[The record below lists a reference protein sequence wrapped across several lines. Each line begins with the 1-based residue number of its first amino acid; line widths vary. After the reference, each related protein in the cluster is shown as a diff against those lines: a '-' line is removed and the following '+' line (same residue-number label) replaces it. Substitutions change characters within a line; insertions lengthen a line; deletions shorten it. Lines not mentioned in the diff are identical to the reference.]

1 MPRRILLAPLALVAA
16 LTLAAPAGAA
26 VTTSSITTPSA
37 SPFFSP
43 FVNESLPDTDPS
55 RQLTIAG
62 TADGAD
68 GDLVDIRC
76 AYRRATGEIA
86 YRGLEQDVTVTGG
99 AFSATARIPGETTC
113 RLAAV
118 PDGASPADPAPFAGP
133 VYFGAETSTETV
145 GGIGPN
151 AALVRNYFSG
161 TTSPTMEADFTSI
174 GDGGAP
180 YDMAPIDATGALP
193 QYAEYLFY
201 GNAALYSASTKAG
214 ETRSQI
220 RVDGINAFVPHAAAG
235 LYAGVETAA
244 GLPGVTIESRTLDPV
259 TRDITQVVTE
269 PVVTCPTEGGAN
281 ITDATASVANCG
293 SLRPSGVA
301 IRRTIAIR
309 NATRSVETTDRWVST
324 DGAAHAIDVL
334 YDQYQETTSG
344 KINGYRFPWVD
355 GATSKTRAAGDEIAP
370 PPGRVSTIFV
380 KSDVDSPADDPRWT
394 QGSVTVAP
402 RPDLIRFTETY
413 RFELGF
419 KRTVPATGA
428 LTIEQRYTI
437 GTKSTD
443 VAAQA
448 QTMEQRAAAG
458 LAIAITSPTQVSG
471 YDPSYTVSGSTGA
484 VSGVKSVLVNGT
496 AVTPKADGTWSL
508 PIKLASGANALTATL
523 TDDAG
528 DSVTTTGVVT
538 FAPGPAQ
545 ATVLN
550 AGVRKGVL
558 SATLRCQTVPGATC
572 AGRVRLT
579 ARITRVKK
587 TKRGKRRSTKT
598 VTLASRAYT
607 LPSGDGAIRTVPL
620 SKANR
625 ALVRKYRIKRA
636 TLTLTQTVGTFTK
649 TTKTSVP
656 VRL

>member
-1 MPRRILLAPLALVAA
+1 MPRRILLAPFTLLAVLG
-16 LTLAAPAGAA
+16 LAAPAGAA

-43 FVNESLPDTDPS
+43 FVNKSLPGNDPL
-55 RQLTIAG
+55 RQFTVAG

-76 AYRRATGEIA
+76 ANRQANGDLGYTTPAQNVA
-86 YRGLEQDVTVTGG
+86 VTGG
-99 AFSATARIPGETTC
+99 AFSVQATLPGESAC
-113 RLAAV
+113 RLTAV
-118 PDGASPADPAPFAGP
+118 PGGTSPVDLAPFAGP
-133 VYFGAETSTETV
+133 AHFGAETSTETV

-151 AALVRNYFSG
+151 AALVRSYFSA
-161 TTSPTMEADFTSI
+161 TSSPTMEADFVSI

-180 YDMAPIDATGALP
+180 YDMAPIDASGALP

-201 GNAALYSASTKAG
+201 ANAALYAASTKTG

-220 RVDGINAFVPHAAAG
+220 RVDGINAFVPDAATD
-235 LYAGVETAA
+235 LYAGAATAS
-244 GLPGVTIESRTLDPV
+244 GLPGVTIESTTFDPV

-269 PVVTCPTEGGAN
+269 PVVTCPTDGGAN
-281 ITDATASVANCG
+281 VTAATASAATCG
-293 SLRPSGVA
+293 SFRPSGVA

-324 DGAAHAIDVL
+324 DGTAHAIDVL
-334 YDQYQETTSG
+334 YDQEQDTTSP
-344 KINGYRFPWVD
+344 KVNGYRFPWVD
-355 GATSKTRAAGDEIAP
+355 GATSKTRAVGDEIAP

-394 QGSVTVAP
+394 QGSLTMAP
-402 RPDLIRFTETY
+402 RPDLIRFTQTN

-437 GTKSTD
+437 GTKSAD

-471 YDPSYTVSGSTGA
+471 YDPSYAVSGSTSA
-484 VSGVKSVLVNGT
+484 VSGLKSVLVNGT
-496 AVTPKADGTWSL
+496 AVAPKADGTWSTTVTL
-508 PIKLASGANALTATL
+508 KPGANPLSATV
-523 TDDAG
+523 TDDTG
-528 DSVTTTGVVT
+528 DSSSTSASVT
-538 FAPGPAQ
+538 FTPGPAQ
-545 ATVLN
+545 ATILT
-550 AGVRKGVL
+550 AGVRRGVL
-558 SATLRCQTVPGATC
+558 GANLRCQTVPGVTC
-572 AGRVRLT
+572 TGRVKLT

-598 VTLASRAYT
+598 VTLASRAYS
-607 LPSGDGAIRTVPL
+607 LPSGDGAIRTVKL
-620 SKANR
+620 SRANR
-625 ALVRKYRIKRA
+625 ALVRKYRIKRG
-636 TLTLTQTVGTFTK
+636 TLTLTQTVGGITK